1 MSEWK
6 RNDANE
12 IVYHLPQEGQYP
24 ASLHSVAT
32 LEYLKAHPFL
42 RPPSAPPPFC
52 FYAKHDVIWNISLV
66 NSGQLS
72 PVWRVGRKV
81 D

>member
-32 LEYLKAHPFL
+32 LEYLKAHPT
-42 RPPSAPPPFC
+42 PPFF
-52 FYAKHDVIWNISLV
+52 FYAKHVVIWNISLI